1 MTVMLPIRLFRFAGA
16 DKARADAAA
25 HALLQRD
32 LAGNLMLLREGRNR
46 FQHWRG
52 AAGENPRAG
61 LFPRNMRCKPLF
73 EQICHKPM
81 KAERPIIRC
90 DLHIGTGQCK
100 ITGQD
105 AGICIPKAE
114 NRLGLPRQCLRDA

>member
-1 MTVMLPIRLFRFAGA
+1 MTIMLSIRLFCFTGTN
-16 DKARADAAA
+16 KARANAAA
-25 HALLQRD
+25 HAFLQGH
-32 LAGNLMLLREGRNR
+32 LAGDLMLLRKGRNC

-52 AAGENPRAG
+52 AAGKNTRTRLFLHRNP
-61 LFPRNMRCKPLF
+61 LS